1 MSDRTKH
8 LITFEVDRVEL
19 FDMLHK
25 MKGDFSSL
33 GVRLVEQLLQE
44 NTSLFDALGMGV
56 YGVSVASRGVAG
68 DGEALPTQTTQPA
81 E

>member
-1 MSDRTKH
+1 MAETVKH
-8 LITFEVDRVEL
+8 RITFEVDRNEL

-44 NTSLFDALGMGV
+44 GTSLFDAVGMGV
-56 YGVSVASRGVAG
+56 YGVSVVSRSVAEPDAAAVEGGAS
-68 DGEALPTQTTQPA
+68 
-81 E
+81 